1 MRNMWHIRKNNKMRY
16 LKIHVIVNVKTK
28 KILSMNIIDEHIHD
42 SKILPELI
50 NDVIKSDKK
59 ITIGNLFADGSYGG
73 NEIFRY
79 MRHSHNLILLIFIL
93 NSISSASPKHI
104 LY

>member
-1 MRNMWHIRKNNKMRY
+1 MGY

-28 KILSMNIIDEHIHD
+28 KILSMKIIDEHIHD
-42 SKILPELI
+42 SKVLPELI
-50 NDVIKSDKK
+50 NDVIKSDNK
-59 ITIGNLFADGSYGG
+59 ITIGKLFADGDYDG

-79 MRHSHNLILLIFIL
+79 MRHGHNLILFIFIL

-104 LY
+104 L